1 MRRFGVRIPTSSLK
15 SLHTQRMKAFC
26 LFKIVICIFADL
38 NPVNLTVKNEMA
50 KLLNIIGKYKN
61 KAKRALKM
69 ENKEELPVE
78 EQQLTQETDIVSEN
92 IEIPIEE
99 VPELSETEKLQHEL
113 GELKDKYLRLYSD
126 FDNFRKR
133 TAKEKLEMIQSASER
148 VIVDVL
154 PVLDD
159 MERATA
165 NAVEGEIS
173 EGIQLIF
180 SKLSN
185 TLTSKGLKV
194 MEAKGEV
201 FNADIHEA
209 ITQFPAPTEDDKG
222 KVFDVVEKGYFLND
236 KVIRFAKVVVAN

>member
-1 MRRFGVRIPTSSLK
+1 MGIYFP
-15 SLHTQRMKAFC
+15 C
-26 LFKIVICIFADL
+26 VIYNFADS

-50 KLLNIIGKYKN
+50 KLLNIIDKYKN

-69 ENKEELPVE
+69 ENKEELQTE
-78 EQQLTQETDIVSEN
+78 EQEIIQETDIVSEN
-92 IEIPIEE
+92 IDTPVEE
-99 VPELSETEKLQHEL
+99 VPELTETENLQNEL

-165 NAVEGEIS
+165 NATEGEIS

-180 SKLSN
+180 SKLN
-185 TLTSKGLKV
+185 NILTSKGLKS